1 MAYDIGPKIGIQG
14 EAEFNRQIK
23 NINNSLRECGSEMKL
38 LSSQFE
44 DNANSQ
50 EALIAKNKTL
60 QKELDLQKQK
70 MGLLEGQ
77 YEKQVKKLKSLADAY
92 QRAKEDSG
100 EMSDEAMKAE
110 KAFNRQAES
119 VSKLQVSM
127 NETKTYINQLNG
139 TIGKNA
145 AMLKQIEDGARD
157 AATGYSE
164 LDNASKNAADSLE
177 EVNKKLD
184 SGNMMEAAD
193 TIAGLGDK
201 VVELG
206 QKSMDAFADLE
217 GTITRVNTFFG
228 LTGDEADQM
237 GSVIENVF
245 GTGVTDSLEEVG
257 NAVITVNQNLKDLD
271 PSQLE
276 TITGQAITMEQIFG
290 ADMNETMRG
299 VNALMVNFGLDAQ
312 TAMDYIVTGSQNG
325 LDKTQELGDNL
336 SEYSGKFSQAGYSAE
351 EYFQLLQNGL
361 DGGAYN
367 LDKVNDSIN
376 EVTTRLSDG
385 TIEESLS
392 IFSEETQNTFKA
404 WQDGE
409 AIQKD
414 VINSIVADIE
424 NCKNQQEQLTLAS
437 TAFGTMGEDANMQ
450 VVTSLTT
457 LGDEYNDV
465 SGAAQQMTDDSTTPM
480 QELQSAINDMVT
492 ELAPAGEKLM
502 ELATDIL
509 PKVVDFISKLAD
521 WFKNLPEPMQTF
533 ILALGGLTVALTV
546 LLPIITSLSAV
557 SLPIAGII
565 IGIAV
570 AVAGIIAVI
579 QNWGAITEWFG
590 GVWEAI
596 CNTVQSV
603 WETVSSAVM
612 GLIQGFVDWIKNAW
626 ETIKTAIST
635 AMEAI
640 KTTISNIWNGIKQTV
655 SNLVEGIKNFVVN
668 TFTKLKDG
676 VSGIWDTIKNT
687 ASNVWNAIKDT
698 VSNIAGNLK
707 DAAVNAFKKLIS
719 GIKNVLSGLGD
730 VVKNGFQAAI
740 DFITSLPGKALQWGK
755 DFING
760 IVDGIKNAIGAV
772 TDAVSGVADKIASFL
787 HFSRPDEGPLRE
799 YEKWMPD
806 FMNGLANGIY
816 SNINKIQKAAK
827 DVSSTIDTTITGTIP
842 DIVSNT
848 PNIGESMIVVD
859 GDTIV
864 LDGKAIGKS
873 ATKYITTGQRR
884 GSASKGRRLSV

>member
-60 QKELDLQKQK
+60 QKELDLQNQK

-77 YEKQVKKLKSLADAY
+77 YDKQVKKLKSLADAY
-92 QRAKEDSG
+92 QKAKNDSG

-127 NETKTYINQLNG
+127 NETKTYINQLNN
-139 TIGKNA
+139 TMDKNDT
-145 AMLKQIEDGARD
+145 MLKQIEDGARD

-164 LDNASKNAADSLE
+164 LDNASKSAADGLD

-184 SGNMMEAAD
+184 SGNMMDAAD

-206 QKSMDAFADLE
+206 QKSMDAFSDLE
-217 GTITRVNTFFG
+217 STITRVNTFFG
-228 LTGDEADQM
+228 LTGDEAEQM
-237 GSVIENVF
+237 GTVIENIF
-245 GTGVTDSLEEVG
+245 RTGVTDSLEEVG

-271 PSQLE
+271 PTQLE
-276 TITGQAITMEQIFG
+276 TITGHAITMEQVFG
-290 ADMNETMRG
+290 SDMNETMRG

-361 DGGAYN
+361 EGGAYN

-404 WQDGE
+404 WQDGG
-409 AIQKD
+409 ATQKD

-509 PKVVDFISKLAD
+509 PKVVDFISKLAH
-521 WFKNLPEPMQTF
+521 WFQNLPEPMQTF

-603 WETVSSAVM
+603 WETASSAVM

-806 FMNGLANGIY
+806 FMTGLANGIY

-848 PNIGESMIVVD
+848 PTIGTGMIVVD